1 METDAVTLGVDDVLA
16 LQRYAT
22 QQLKVSLGTFMQAT
36 FAMLLRR
43 YQGLG
48 TVTALTLGKTYVL

>member
-1 METDAVTLGVDDVLA
+1 METDEVVLGADDVLA

-22 QQLKVSLGTFMQAT
+22 QQLKVSLGTFLQAT
-36 FAMLLRR
+36 FAVLLRR

-48 TVTALTLGKTYVL
+48 AVT